1 MSYIKNKHIWVRQGQ
16 KSYSEVQ
23 RFPFSKA
30 VALIMIWFL
39 QIKSS
44 LLQCD
49 KTEYINVTRGFNAEV
64 ITGHLFK
71 FCYQLLLRWD
81 CLISKHKTK
90 DRVSP
95 YMTSQHHLTVW
106 VWGSILPS
114 ELKGY
119 LWHRFNKML
128 DQKIWSIFI
137 TQQICQPC
145 MHDGNLLFY
154 FLPKVSLSLDLWP

>member
-1 MSYIKNKHIWVRQGQ
+1 MRCRGLGITRYTDWEPSKTFAFLLQKKYIYELYKNKHIWVRQGQ
-16 KSYSEVQ
+16 KSYSEAQ
-23 RFPFSKA
+23 RLPLSKA
-30 VALIMIWFL
+30 GALIMIWFL

-49 KTEYINVTRGFNAEV
+49 KTENINVTRGFNVEV
-64 ITGHLFK
+64 ITAHLFK

-95 YMTSQHHLTVW
+95 CMTSASADSSGL
-106 VWGSILPS
+106 GL
-114 ELKGY
+114 EGY

-137 TQQICQPC
+137 TQQIC
-145 MHDGNLLFY
+145 
-154 FLPKVSLSLDLWP
+154 